1 RVVSIT
7 CDNATSNN
15 SMVAELAFDLPSF
28 EGEWDWT
35 CCFTHIIINLVAK
48 SLLKM
53 FD

>member
-7 CDNATSNN
+7 CNNATSND
-15 SMVAELAFDLPSF
+15 SMVAELVFDLPSF
-28 EGEWDWT
+28 EGEQDQT
-35 CCFTHIIINLVAK
+35 RCFTHIINLVAK